1 MKKITILLT
10 LHCII
15 SGLFAQN
22 SNPERDKIKTTIENL
37 NKEMERVFNAN
48 DMAATAAFY
57 SDDAEISGSNY
68 SVTGRKN
75 LDNYWLSLKDRGRG
89 WKLKVIEI
97 GGTGDYIYQLGN
109 SDLTY
114 LVNGKETK
122 SVTNFVLIWKKQKDG
137 NYKIFKDWLTDIEFK
152 KNK

>member
-1 MKKITILLT
+1 MKKTTIVFAFLFFS
-10 LHCII
+10 
-15 SGLFAQN
+15 SGLYSQ
-22 SNPERDKIKTTIENL
+22 SNNEDRIKIRTTIENL

-48 DMAATAAFY
+48 DMTATAAFY

-68 SVTGRKN
+68 SVTGRAN
-75 LDNYWLSLKDRGRG
+75 LDKYWLNLKDRGKG
-89 WKLKVIEI
+89 WKLTVFEI
-97 GGTGDYIYQLGN
+97 GGTGDYVYQLGN

-137 NYKIFKDWLTDIEFK
+137 SYKIFKDYLTDIEFK
-152 KNK
+152 KTK

>member
-1 MKKITILLT
+1 MKKITIALAF
-10 LHCII
+10 
-15 SGLFAQN
+15 LFIVTGAYAQTN
-22 SNPERDKIKTTIENL
+22 EERSKIKTTIENL

-57 SDDAEISGSNY
+57 SDDAEISGGNY
-68 SVTGRKN
+68 SVTGRAD
-75 LDNYWLSLKDRGRG
+75 LDKYWLSLKDRGKG
-89 WKLKVIEI
+89 WKLTVFEI

-114 LVNGKETK
+114 LVNGKESK

-137 NYKIFKDWLTDIEFK
+137 SYKIFKDYLTDIEFK
-152 KNK
+152 KTK